1 MFSGWPLHC
10 WLWCGVAQP
19 PASQAACSEKMTRS
33 QVQDMMQLLAT
44 GCMDGTALPIRRA
57 DDHIRS
63 GKLHLKELAGFP
75 IQMSNYH
82 RLSSVERTGIFP
94 TIHMGRLFEI
104 VVNLSLIVVLTT
116 QPAFAYARKSCGTG
130 ISEATCSGCGC
141 CQIAR
146 ETEPCACCRFEKVEP
161 EPDQSACCDR
171 HSPELR
177 QEKEQE
183 QQSVPQPGQDVPAWP
198 AAVSNSRNS
207 ADAAN
212 AAAGKLDFLL
222 VSAWQNGIPTSPQEM
237 DFLHAAEDVVLD
249 RACRC
254 LSGPPRP
261 SAPAPVRA
269 PSIELLPTV
278 SCPLNCRGIV
288 ESSAQSLLN
297 SSGTAV
303 LNAAYPHFYQVS
315 LCVWRL

>member
-19 PASQAACSEKMTRS
+19 TASQAACREKMTIS
-33 QVQDMMQLLAT
+33 LVQDKMQWLAT
-44 GCMDGTALPIRRA
+44 GCMDGSALPIRRA
-57 DDHIRS
+57 DDRIRS
-63 GKLHLKELAGFP
+63 GKLHLKELAGFS
-75 IQMSNYH
+75 IQTSNRL
-82 RLSSVERTGIFP
+82 RLSSVEKTGIFP

-130 ISEATCSGCGC
+130 ISETTCSGCGC

-146 ETEPCACCRFEKVEP
+146 ETEHCACCRSEKVEQQA
-161 EPDQSACCDR
+161 EQSACCDQR
-171 HSPELR
+171 SPELR
-177 QEKEQE
+177 QEKEKGQPN
-183 QQSVPQPGQDVPAWP
+183 VPQPGQDVPPKP
-198 AAVSNSRNS
+198 AAVSNPRNS

-212 AAAGKLDFLL
+212 AAPGELDYVL
-222 VSAWQNGIPTSPQEM
+222 VLATHHGIRTSSQEM
-237 DFLHAAEDVVLD
+237 DFLHADEDVVLD

-261 SAPAPVRA
+261 NAPAPVRA

-297 SSGTAV
+297 SSGTAF